1 VQTQQ
6 AALTENKLEKIVVD
20 EVLARLVAVKLEGLG
35 EVHGVLLL
43 VDLIKIVSHYTSILW
58 GMRHTRRAPVIRI
71 MIPPCSLEG
80 WASMVETWCLTF
92 WKGRPCCMIVRTQA
106 RAVGGKNTYDK
117 LLSNGLGAEDGRR
130 LKGEHRVRS
139 LSGKSQ

>member
-43 VDLIKIVSHYTSILW
+43 VDEKSTSNKNNDTTLLVGGLGIDGGDL
-58 GMRHTRRAPVIRI
+58 VLDL
-71 MIPPCSLEG
+71 LEG
-80 WASMVETWCLTF
+80 EA
-92 WKGRPCCMIVRTQA
+92 
-106 RAVGGKNTYDK
+106 DK

-139 LSGKSQ
+139 VERSEALAISVKGVVVELNKLLGDILKVSGHLEIWGPVRVD